1 MKTDQKKFYALL
13 IFAASVL
20 WTSCNKEE
28 IPSGGS
34 VQGHVYLYNEDNPG
48 IQTPLEG
55 KKVYL
60 LDAAVAML
68 TIEGGNGDGP
78 NPFLDSVYT
87 DENGLYR
94 FENLDPFYYAVMP
107 EESDRGYRFDP
118 ANGTVESILFTV
130 TEAKESFNIDF
141 KAQEPVPE
149 NTEGKFKLHF
159 KSVNYPSGDYLFIS
173 VTQFETGI
181 ELDRLYNPYPWSRK
195 FIESEYKSTDLTDL
209 EEFTLEFDYGYYG
222 LHTLTNT
229 FDVTLYW
236 NGELLLYKP
245 EAIDFSISD
254 CPAESTWT
262 IDWTNKTITRSN
274 G

>member
-1 MKTDQKKFYALL
+1 MG
-13 IFAASVL
+13 
-20 WTSCNKEE
+20 SCNKEE

-34 VQGHVYLYNEDNPG
+34 VQGHVYLYNDDNPG

-55 KKVYL
+55 IKVYL
-60 LDAAVAML
+60 LDATVAML
-68 TIEGGNGDGP
+68 TTDGGDGP
-78 NPFLDSVYT
+78 NSFLDSVYT

-94 FENLDPFYYAVMP
+94 FENLDPLYYAVMP

-159 KSVNYPSGDYLFIS
+159 KSVNYPSGDHLFIS
-173 VTQFETGI
+173 VTHFETGI
-181 ELDRLYNPYPWSRK
+181 ELKRVYNPYPWSSK
-195 FIESEYKSTDLTDL
+195 YIEHEFKSTDLTSL

-222 LHTLTNT
+222 LHSLTNT
-229 FDVTLYW
+229 FDISLYW
-236 NGELLLYKP
+236 DGEFVLYKP

-254 CPAESTWT
+254 CPAESTWI
-262 IDWTNKTITRSN
+262 IDWTSKTITQSN